1 MAEATP
7 GPGIQDLGLQLER
20 TALAWRRTALALVAA
35 ALIAVKAMALR
46 ETMALGLVS
55 ASLLAIAAGA
65 AWVGPL
71 RYRHGGEL
79 FAGGGGAESPATAP
93 GLVRSA
99 TGGLALAI
107 SSGAVALVGIGAIAW
122 ASLRAW

>member
-1 MAEATP
+1 MAEETP
-7 GPGIQDLGLQLER
+7 APGIHDLGLQLER
-20 TALAWRRTALALVAA
+20 TALAWRRTALALAAA

-46 ETMALGLVS
+46 ETMALGVVA

-71 RYRHGGEL
+71 RYRYGGEL
-79 FAGGGGAESPATAP
+79 YAGGDRAEPPVAP

-107 SSGAVALVGIGAIAW
+107 SSLAVALVGIGAIAW